1 MYRLLL
7 SFNRISDTHTY
18 TVRPGENHF
27 PILSFDP
34 ASSFVDFNNFTKA
47 NKKEKENK
55 KLVYAS
61 KHNLRDLLFSTAS
74 FLYTFTGTEQQYMRV
89 Y

>member
-1 MYRLLL
+1 LYVKAPASPQPDIRH
-7 SFNRISDTHTY
+7 THTY
-18 TVRPGENHF
+18 TVIPEENHF

-47 NKKEKENK
+47 NKKGKENK

-61 KHNLRDLLFSTAS
+61 KNTLQDLRFSTAS
-74 FLYTFTGTEQQYMRV
+74 FPYTFSSI
-89 Y
+89 